1 MIYIMMSLHKK
12 LQRLLFATLPMLFV
26 PTFAFA
32 AAPTTFKE
40 FAEFAVR
47 ILQSFIALL
56 FASLAV
62 GLLYGVVL
70 FFANADNEQKRSE
83 IKNYLLWG
91 VIGVIVVMGIWGIL
105 ALLRESIFG
114 TSVVGIPQISVPTP

>member
-1 MIYIMMSLHKK
+1 MKH
-12 LQRLLFATLPMLFV
+12 LLFVVLPALFLPTL
-26 PTFAFA
+26 AFA
-32 AAPTTFKE
+32 APASFKE
-40 FAEFAVR
+40 FAELAVR

-62 GLLYGVVL
+62 GLVYGVVL

-83 IKNYLLWG
+83 IKQYLLWG

-114 TSVVGIPQISVPTP
+114 TGVVGIPQLRAPS

>member
-1 MIYIMMSLHKK
+1 MPAL
-12 LQRLLFATLPMLFV
+12 
-26 PTFAFA
+26 AFA
-32 AAPTTFKE
+32 APASFKE
-40 FAEFAVR
+40 FAELAVQ
-47 ILQSFIALL
+47 ILQGFIALL

-83 IKNYLLWG
+83 IKQYLLWG
-91 VIGVIVVMGIWGIL
+91 VIGVVVVMGIWGIL

-114 TSVVGIPQISVPTP
+114 TGVVGIPQLSAPS